1 MQVFV
6 NVVHVG
12 VGPISQHDID
22 LAQACGAYIVGFNI
36 RTPPIAITQAAAR
49 ANIKVPFMNHY
60 FSNASHDSVSISL
73 MPTLGFS
80 TSLDECS
87 VLEMFGSVLRC
98 YNLDYACTPFLLLW

>member
-1 MQVFV
+1 M

-49 ANIKVPFMNHY
+49 ANIKVPC
-60 FSNASHDSVSISL
+60 SLIIISL
-73 MPTLGFS
+73 L
-80 TSLDECS
+80 S
-87 VLEMFGSVLRC
+87 VVIL
-98 YNLDYACTPFLLLW
+98 FL